1 MKILF
6 KKLKT
11 KYNNL
16 MKSLVQLINNL
27 SFIEGDYIVP
37 FNFDDLTEKQLN
49 FLKSKQYFI
58 VNDIVLKGTELFVDI
73 GYNIPFKSSR
83 FNKLEIN
90 FTNKVLFLQFNI
102 GIDTHGEPDPT
113 NIFRGHNSM
122 EQLFPSLINE
132 KLPNTMVNFYNY
144 SDIYRLSDGYYI
156 NNINIKNYDFVFFG
170 FMSKQSNISMLIFN
184 YLTKHN
190 VPCLRYENFNMFDT
204 KSYGLDLT
212 ESLGYP
218 YIPTISTYK
227 LNKIIINMVKNDF
240 GFPLIVKKIDTD
252 RGTGVYKI
260 DTFEQLTDF
269 FNNNNQL
276 LMIQKMIKN
285 DGDFRVI
292 VIKNKVELIIKRKL
306 TSDTEFRSNV
316 ALGGKAI
323 KADVPEYVKDMCVEL
338 SKHISC
344 DILGFDI
351 IQDITTNKYYV
362 MEINISP
369 HMATFCV
376 VSGVNLPDI
385 ITNYIV
391 EKIIN

>member
-1 MKILF
+1 MKILL

-16 MKSLVQLINNL
+16 MKSLVQIINNL

-156 NNINIKNYDFVFFG
+156 NNINIKDYDFVFFG